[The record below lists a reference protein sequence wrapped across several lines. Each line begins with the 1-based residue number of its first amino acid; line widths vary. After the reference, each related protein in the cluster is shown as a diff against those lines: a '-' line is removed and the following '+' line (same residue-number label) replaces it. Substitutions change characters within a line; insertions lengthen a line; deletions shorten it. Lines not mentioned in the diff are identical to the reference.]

1 MTIQVKN
8 SRAPIDPVQSGL
20 STTDRSE
27 LSQAVADVL
36 ADTYVLLIKTHV
48 YHWNVTGPLF
58 VPVHQLL
65 EVHYKDLFAAADEL
79 AERIR
84 GLGRLA
90 PLNFGKDLLPR
101 SDVEEENA
109 DRSAAGM
116 IKQLVADHEEI
127 ARRIRGASANAADR
141 KDFVTHDLLN
151 GRLAFHEKAIWMLR
165 AIVADDRTSTLSDR
179 AAKSTGRQEP
189 NRAADVVKPGRVA

>member
-1 MTIQVKN
+1 MTVKPK
-8 SRAPIDPVQSGL
+8 SHVPIDAVQSGL
-20 STTDRSE
+20 STSDRSE

-48 YHWNVTGPLF
+48 YHWNVVGPLF

-84 GLGRLA
+84 GLGQLA
-90 PLNFGKDLLPR
+90 PINFGKDLLPR
-101 SDVEEENA
+101 SDVEEEKA

-116 IKQLVADHEEI
+116 LKQLIADHEEI
-127 ARRIRGASANAADR
+127 TRRIREVSAGAADR

-165 AIVADDRTSTLSDR
+165 AIAVEDVATSGTNRTV
-179 AAKSTGRQEP
+179 KSSGQAEP
-189 NRAADVVKPGRVA
+189 NGSADVVRSGRAQ

>member
-1 MTIQVKN
+1 M
-8 SRAPIDPVQSGL
+8 
-20 STTDRSE
+20 
-27 LSQAVADVL
+27 
-36 ADTYVLLIKTHV
+36 
-48 YHWNVTGPLF
+48 
-58 VPVHQLL
+58 
-65 EVHYKDLFAAADEL
+65 FAAADEL

-90 PLNFGKDLLPR
+90 PLSFGKDLLPR
-101 SDVEEENA
+101 SDVEEEKA

-127 ARRIRGASANAADR
+127 ARRIRCVSADAADR

-165 AIVADDRTSTLSDR
+165 AIVAEDGASTSTNR
-179 AAKSTGRQEP
+179 AAK
-189 NRAADVVKPGRVA
+189 

>member
-1 MTIQVKN
+1 MTIQAKPHD
-8 SRAPIDPVQSGL
+8 SIDVVQSGL
-20 STTDRSE
+20 SSTDRSQ
-27 LSQAVADVL
+27 LSRAVADVL

-48 YHWNVTGPLF
+48 YHWNVIGPLF

-90 PLNFGKDLLPR
+90 PLSFGKDLLPR
-101 SDVEEENA
+101 SDVEEEKA

-127 ARRIRGASANAADR
+127 ARRIRGVSADAADR

-165 AIVADDRTSTLSDR
+165 AIVAEDGASTATNR
-179 AAKSTGRQEP
+179 AAKSTGQAEP
-189 NRAADVVKPGRVA
+189 NRNADVVKPGRAT